1 MPILEINVNV
11 FHHFPSCDRKQDE
24 ILQQLKELRMS
35 LSQEFLDLN
44 KKIDDATNAVAT
56 RITNLQGQIKNSMT
70 DDEVA
75 NVKAG
80 MQAEIDKLTALGKDP
95 ANPVPPAPAP
105 ATP

>member
-1 MPILEINVNV
+1 
-11 FHHFPSCDRKQDE
+11 
-24 ILQQLKELRMS
+24 MS